1 MKTLYGLLALI
12 LCLAQPAA
20 AQTPGQGLLLFAG
33 GNKPTISLN
42 FGAAAPGFSAPLTSL
57 SPAFLANIAF
67 SRPSLATMA
76 DANGNVTEG
85 PNNLLTY
92 SALPSNANWG
102 NAVSASAG
110 GQTITFTGGGGY
122 FGQVVG
128 ATAAT
133 KYILT
138 CTITGGTKSGSVVL
152 RDVGG
157 GASGSTTVS
166 LASYPVTASV
176 ILSVSSGAVSPGFD
190 NRTVAGGDGVNGT
203 IVISNCSFS
212 AVTYETTPRPVDQV
226 ITTAAAYYG
235 PRFTNTYGVANSP
248 LGLLIEE
255 ARTNLYLNSTVPATQ
270 TITVASGSAYTISF
284 YGTGTLTLSGAC
296 TQVMTGSA
304 GVRTTYTCTTATTSL
319 VATDA
324 ALTSTA
330 YPQVE
335 LGAFATS
342 TILTVAS
349 SVTRAADAVQAKDG
363 LLACLTGSK
372 GSAIVKTTAAQA
384 SHTATL
390 LSANAVVMLG
400 ETSANATTTALTA
413 SLTSSSTATW
423 TGAVDTGLAWGP
435 STGTIG
441 LNGVF
446 TKDSGNARTPAA
458 PVYLGST
465 SGSSAFLDGDI
476 SSIACYN
483 TQLVKPQ

>member
-1 MKTLYGLLALI
+1 LRSNSGNGQKSVTVTTTPTTFYTNFTAVGTFESFDLDNRV
-12 LCLAQPAA
+12 AQ
-20 AQTPGQGLLLFAG
+20 
-33 GNKPTISLN
+33 
-42 FGAAAPGFSAPLTSL
+42 
-57 SPAFLANIAF
+57 
-67 SRPSLATMA
+67 
-76 DANGNVTEG
+76 
-85 PNNLLTY
+85 
-92 SALPSNANWG
+92 
-102 NAVSASAG
+102 
-110 GQTITFTGGGGY
+110 GGGG
-122 FGQVVG
+122 
-128 ATAAT
+128 TAVT
-133 KYILT
+133 LNV
-138 CTITGGTKSGSVVL
+138 SNV
-152 RDVGG
+152 
-157 GASGSTTVS
+157 TV
-166 LASYPVTASV
+166 
-176 ILSVSSGAVSPGFD
+176 
-190 NRTVAGGDGVNGT
+190 
-203 IVISNCSFS
+203 S
-212 AVTYETTPRPVDQV
+212 AVTYETTPRPGDQV
-226 ITTAAAYYG
+226 ITTAAAYFG

-342 TILTVAS
+342 TILTGAS
-349 SVTRAADAVQAKDG
+349 SVTRAADVVQAKDG

-413 SLTSSSTATW
+413 SLTSSNTATW

>member
-1 MKTLYGLLALI
+1 
-12 LCLAQPAA
+12 
-20 AQTPGQGLLLFAG
+20 
-33 GNKPTISLN
+33 
-42 FGAAAPGFSAPLTSL
+42 
-57 SPAFLANIAF
+57 
-67 SRPSLATMA
+67 
-76 DANGNVTEG
+76 
-85 PNNLLTY
+85 
-92 SALPSNANWG
+92 
-102 NAVSASAG
+102 
-110 GQTITFTGGGGY
+110 
-122 FGQVVG
+122 
-128 ATAAT
+128 
-133 KYILT
+133 
-138 CTITGGTKSGSVVL
+138 
-152 RDVGG
+152 
-157 GASGSTTVS
+157 
-166 LASYPVTASV
+166 
-176 ILSVSSGAVSPGFD
+176 
-190 NRTVAGGDGVNGT
+190 
-203 IVISNCSFS
+203 
-212 AVTYETTPRPVDQV
+212 
-226 ITTAAAYYG
+226 
-235 PRFTNTYGVANSP
+235 
-248 LGLLIEE
+248 
-255 ARTNLYLNSTVPATQ
+255 
-270 TITVASGSAYTISF
+270 VASGSAYTISF